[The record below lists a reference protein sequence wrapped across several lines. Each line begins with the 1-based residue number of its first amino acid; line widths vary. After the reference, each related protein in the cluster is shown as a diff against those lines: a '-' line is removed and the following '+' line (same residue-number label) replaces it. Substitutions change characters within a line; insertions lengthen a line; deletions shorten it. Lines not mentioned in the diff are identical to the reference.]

1 MTGESVPEPVPAV
14 APTFVGRLWQTV
26 RTDARRLTTTGVP
39 HLFVALLLTQGISML
54 RRIVLTRLL
63 SVDELGQMTYVM
75 QIADLLAVVV
85 DLGLTTALLKYAAEP
100 IPDTERRRLY
110 CSGLQWGVLT
120 SCAGAAVYM
129 VVVLLARVPADQ
141 VLRTYML
148 MVTPYIPLAALAKIP
163 IIFMQARKEIKRS
176 ARFTMLTQALSLV
189 VLIGA
194 TWAFGLRGF
203 FAAVIVAP
211 LSNLSLLLAATRRE
225 LRWYAP
231 SIALFRKMLTF
242 GFTCLLAN
250 SAGFATPVVTVVL
263 LRHLTG
269 SDEQVGLYA
278 VALLVM
284 NATRLLPQAL
294 MQTAFPYLSGLLDN
308 PLRLR
313 ARVRELAI
321 KQTLVVAG
329 LWLAWLLVGRQAIAW
344 VLGAR
349 FVSAFGCSVV
359 LMLTLLPYAVSAAAA
374 QGLLALGAVRM
385 NLLGDLTLL
394 SLNALGCWLWIPR
407 QGVLGAAL
415 AVVGAQMVAT
425 CVVSFLFRRVVA
437 RKLRHV
443 PAAPLVGQAQ
453 QEGTS

>member
-100 IPDTERRRLY
+100 IPDAERRRLY

-194 TWAFGLRGF
+194 TWAFGC
-203 FAAVIVAP
+203 AAFSP
-211 LSNLSLLLAATRRE
+211 PSSWRR
-225 LRWYAP
+225 
-231 SIALFRKMLTF
+231 
-242 GFTCLLAN
+242 
-250 SAGFATPVVTVVL
+250 
-263 LRHLTG
+263 
-269 SDEQVGLYA
+269 
-278 VALLVM
+278 
-284 NATRLLPQAL
+284 
-294 MQTAFPYLSGLLDN
+294 
-308 PLRLR
+308 
-313 ARVRELAI
+313 
-321 KQTLVVAG
+321 
-329 LWLAWLLVGRQAIAW
+329 
-344 VLGAR
+344 
-349 FVSAFGCSVV
+349 
-359 LMLTLLPYAVSAAAA
+359 
-374 QGLLALGAVRM
+374 
-385 NLLGDLTLL
+385 
-394 SLNALGCWLWIPR
+394 
-407 QGVLGAAL
+407 
-415 AVVGAQMVAT
+415 
-425 CVVSFLFRRVVA
+425 
-437 RKLRHV
+437 
-443 PAAPLVGQAQ
+443 
-453 QEGTS
+453 